1 MGIGRC
7 GLVWIEGIHK
17 RKSRVEKEGGD
28 LELKD
33 LSWCIHNQPRCD
45 RAANDDRDDDTGR
58 RIFSPFNRIGC
69 SEGTWSWQGWES
81 LAWVLGFPWDAW
93 ACLGCFGVGLDAPI
107 RMLGRGILLYS
118 EPESVDI

>member
-1 MGIGRC
+1 MDWY
-7 GLVWIEGIHK
+7 GLRAFTSASLEL
-17 RKSRVEKEGGD
+17 RRRGGD
-28 LELKD
+28 SELKV

-45 RAANDDRDDDTGR
+45 RAANDDRDDDTGG
-58 RIFSPFNRIGC
+58 RIFSPFNKIGC